1 MHLKAMTLRGFKSFA
16 SATTLRFEPGITCVV
31 GPNGSGKSNVV
42 DALSWVMGEQG
53 AKSLRGGKM
62 EDVIFAGTTGRPP
75 LGRAEVS
82 LTIDN
87 SDGALPIDYA
97 EVTITRIMFRNGGS
111 EYQLNGDTC
120 RLLDIQELLSDSGIG
135 REMHVIVGQGQ
146 LDSVLHA
153 DPMGRRAFI
162 EEAAGVLKHRK
173 RKEKAL
179 RKLDAMRANLARV
192 QDLTDEL
199 RRQLKPLGR
208 QAAVARRAAVIQADL
223 RDARLRLLADDLVR
237 LREALRTEIADEA
250 ELKQRKEDAEGRL
263 KAALARE
270 AELEDE
276 VRRLAPRLQQAQQ
289 TWYELSQLAER
300 VRGTVSLADARVKSA
315 TAAPTEEP
323 RGRDPE
329 DMEREAARIREQEA
343 ELEAALEA
351 AEHAREDTVAHR
363 AELERA
369 LAAEERRLKDAARA
383 IADRREGLARLT
395 GQVNAARSRAASAQA
410 EIGRL
415 AAARDE
421 ARERAAAAQE
431 EYEQLKAEVDGLDA
445 DDHELAGRYE
455 AARGAL
461 AEAESALTAARE
473 AATAAER
480 DRAAVA
486 ARHDA
491 LALGLRRKDGTGAL
505 LAARDRL
512 TGLLGPAAELLTVTP
527 GYEIPV
533 SAALGAAADA
543 IAVTN
548 PSAAAEAI
556 RLLRSEDAGRASLL
570 VSPGGGGGL
579 AAGGLAGV
587 PTQAGEAA
595 DAASGRGDAGPESG
609 PGPVGGVP
617 AQAAGA
623 SAGGSGAGLSGPATE
638 SGPVGGLSAQA
649 DGLTAEP
656 GVYGGL
662 PGQQGLAG
670 GVSAGEV
677 DPESARADTGPGGGL
692 PGQQGP
698 AGEVSA
704 QAGGAGDAALGR
716 ADASLE
722 SGPGPGGGV
731 PAQVGGASAGGSGT
745 GLSGPATE
753 PGVSGGVADGV
764 FAQAGDAAPEPGPG
778 SLGGQ
783 AGEHG
788 VAGQFPAQPDDTG
801 LSVPANGS
809 PAEPAAH
816 SGVPAQASG
825 DGAGPSAAASGSA
838 TEADVSGGLPA
849 QTAGAGH
856 GPRPGPVGGA
866 AARVTAGS
874 GGVGSSASA
883 GGSVVEPEVSAG
895 GFPAPAPGGDSGRS
909 VSGAA
914 SGVQG
919 REVAR
924 TAVGD
929 LVRGPVGLVEAV
941 RWMVRDAVV
950 VASLDDAEELVG
962 ARPGVVAVTAEGDV
976 LGAHFAQGGSAGA
989 PSLLEVRASVDEAA
1003 GELAELGVRC
1013 GELDEARRRATE
1025 RRAECA
1031 ALVEELGERRRAAD
1045 REKSAVSGRLGRLSG
1060 QARGAV
1066 GEAERTDAAVAK
1078 AQEALERAT
1087 QEVEELAE
1095 RLLVAEEAPV
1105 EEEPDTSLRDRLAA
1119 DGANARQ
1126 TEMEARLQVRTH
1138 EERVKGL
1145 AGRADAL
1152 DRGAR
1157 AERAARARAE
1167 QRRARLRH
1175 EAEVAGAVAAGTRQ
1189 LLAHVEVSVVRA
1201 EAERA
1206 AAEAAKAERERELVA
1221 ERNQGRDLKSE
1232 LDKLTDSVHRGEVLG
1247 AEKRLRIEQLET
1259 RALEELGVEPAGLIA
1274 EYGPDQL
1281 VSPSPPAEGEE
1292 LPEDPAHPRN
1302 QPKPYVRSEQ
1312 EKRLKSAE
1320 RAYQQLG
1327 KVNPLALE
1335 EFAALEE
1342 RHKFLSEQLED
1353 LKKTRADLLQVVK
1366 SVDERVE
1373 QVFTEAYRD
1382 TAVQF
1387 EGVFSRLFPG
1397 GEGRLILTD
1406 PENMLTTGVDVEARP
1421 PGKKVKRLSL
1431 LSGGE
1436 RSLTAVALLVSIFKA
1451 RPSPFYVM
1459 DEVEAA
1465 LDDTNLQR
1473 LIRIMQELQES
1484 SQLIVITHQKRTME
1498 VADALYG
1505 VSMQGDGVSKVI
1517 SQRLR

>member
-1 MHLKAMTLRGFKSFA
+1 MHLKALTLRGFKSFA

-87 SDGALPIDYA
+87 SDGALPIEYA

-111 EYQLNGDTC
+111 EYQINGDTC

-179 RKLDAMRANLARV
+179 RKLDAMGANLARV

-223 RDARLRLLADDLVR
+223 RDAKLRLLADDLVR
-237 LREALRTEIADEA
+237 LRTALSSEIADEA
-250 ELKQRKEDAEGRL
+250 ALKQRREAAEAEL

-276 VRRLAPRLQQAQQ
+276 VRRLAPRLQRAQQ

-300 VRGTVSLADARVKSA
+300 VRGTISLADARVKSA
-315 TAAPTEEP
+315 SAAPEEER

-329 DMEREAARIREQEA
+329 EMEREAARIREQEA
-343 ELEAALEA
+343 ELTAALEA
-351 AEHAREDTVAHR
+351 AEHALEDTSAHR
-363 AELERA
+363 AELERE

-383 IADRREGLARLT
+383 IADRREGLARLN
-395 GQVNAARSRAASAQA
+395 GQVNAARSRAGSAQA
-410 EIGRL
+410 EIDRL
-415 AAARDE
+415 AASRDE
-421 ARERAAAAQE
+421 AQERAIAAQE
-431 EYEQLKAEVDGLDA
+431 EYEQLRAEVEGLDA
-445 DDHELAGRYE
+445 GDQELGERHD
-455 AARGAL
+455 AAKRVL
-461 AEAESALTAARE
+461 AEAEAAHSAARE

-480 DRAAVA
+480 KRAAVA
-486 ARHDA
+486 ARHEA

-505 LAARDRL
+505 LGARDRL
-512 TGLLGPAAELLTVTP
+512 SGLVGPAAELLTVAP
-527 GYEIPV
+527 GHEV
-533 SAALGAAADA
+533 AVAAALGAAADA
-543 IAVTN
+543 VAVTD
-548 PSAAAEAI
+548 PATAAEAI
-556 RLLRSEDAGRASLL
+556 RLLRKQDAGRAALL
-570 VSPGGGGGL
+570 LGAVRHAEVPGEGG
-579 AAGGLAGV
+579 
-587 PTQAGEAA
+587 A
-595 DAASGRGDAGPESG
+595 DDAG
-609 PGPVGGVP
+609 
-617 AQAAGA
+617 
-623 SAGGSGAGLSGPATE
+623 
-638 SGPVGGLSAQA
+638 
-649 DGLTAEP
+649 
-656 GVYGGL
+656 
-662 PGQQGLAG
+662 
-670 GVSAGEV
+670 
-677 DPESARADTGPGGGL
+677 
-692 PGQQGP
+692 
-698 AGEVSA
+698 
-704 QAGGAGDAALGR
+704 GGAGDG
-716 ADASLE
+716 
-722 SGPGPGGGV
+722 
-731 PAQVGGASAGGSGT
+731 
-745 GLSGPATE
+745 
-753 PGVSGGVADGV
+753 
-764 FAQAGDAAPEPGPG
+764 
-778 SLGGQ
+778 
-783 AGEHG
+783 
-788 VAGQFPAQPDDTG
+788 
-801 LSVPANGS
+801 
-809 PAEPAAH
+809 
-816 SGVPAQASG
+816 
-825 DGAGPSAAASGSA
+825 
-838 TEADVSGGLPA
+838 
-849 QTAGAGH
+849 
-856 GPRPGPVGGA
+856 GPRA
-866 AARVTAGS
+866 
-874 GGVGSSASA
+874 
-883 GGSVVEPEVSAG
+883 
-895 GFPAPAPGGDSGRS
+895 
-909 VSGAA
+909 
-914 SGVQG
+914 
-919 REVAR
+919 VA
-924 TAVGD
+924 D
-929 LVRGPVGLVEAV
+929 LVRGPGELMDAV
-941 RWMVRDAVV
+941 HRLVRDMVV
-950 VASLDDAEELVG
+950 VGTLEDAEDLV
-962 ARPGVVAVTAEGDV
+962 AVHPEITAVTAEGDI
-976 LGAHFAQGGSAGA
+976 LSAHFAHGGSAGA
-989 PSLLEVRASVDEAA
+989 PSLLEVQASVDEAA
-1003 GELAELGVRC
+1003 AQLEELAVQCAGLAEEQRVA
-1013 GELDEARRRATE
+1013 GERRRAG
-1025 RRAECA
+1025 A
-1031 ALVEELGERRRAAD
+1031 ALVEELGERRRAAE
-1045 REKSAVSGRLGRLSG
+1045 REKSGVSQQLGRLAG
-1060 QARGAV
+1060 QARGAA
-1066 GEAERTDAAVAK
+1066 GEAERMTASAAR

-1087 QEVEELAE
+1087 EEAEELAE
-1095 RLLVAEEAPV
+1095 RLLVAEEMPV
-1105 EEEPDTSLRDRLAA
+1105 EDEPDTSVRDRLAA

-1126 TEMEARLQVRTH
+1126 TEMEARLQARTH
-1138 EERVKGL
+1138 EERVKAL
-1145 AGRADAL
+1145 VGRADSL

-1157 AERAARARAE
+1157 AEREARARAE
-1167 QRRARLRH
+1167 RRRARLRH
-1175 EAEVAGAVAAGTRQ
+1175 EAAVASAVASGARQ

-1201 EAERA
+1201 ERERVV
-1206 AAEAAKAERERELVA
+1206 AEAAKAERERELAA
-1221 ERNQGRDLKSE
+1221 ERGRGRELKGE

-1247 AEKRLRIEQLET
+1247 AEKRLRIEQLEAK
-1259 RALEELGVEPAGLIA
+1259 ALEELGVEPAGLAA

-1281 VSPSPPAEGEE
+1281 VPPSPAAEGEE
-1292 LPEDPAHPRN
+1292 LPQDPDHPRN
-1302 QPKPYVRSEQ
+1302 RPKPFVRAEQ

-1335 EFAALEE
+1335 EFSALED

-1353 LKKTRADLLQVVK
+1353 LKKTRADLIQVIK
-1366 SVDERVE
+1366 EVDERVE

-1382 TAVQF
+1382 TAREF

-1406 PENMLTTGVDVEARP
+1406 PDNMLATGVDVEARP

-1473 LIRIMQELQES
+1473 LIRIMEELQES